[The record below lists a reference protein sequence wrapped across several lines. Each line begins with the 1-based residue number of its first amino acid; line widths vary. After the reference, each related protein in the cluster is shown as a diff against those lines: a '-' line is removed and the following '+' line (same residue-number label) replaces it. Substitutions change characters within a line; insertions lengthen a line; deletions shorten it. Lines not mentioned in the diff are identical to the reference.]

1 MNPLV
6 VLFFLHTTLA
16 TALLGGRFLTK
27 SVPFTHYF
35 GIALLLDALAFA
47 VWGLALIVPGALPVL
62 VTIGAVSALISFVFF
77 LKAGMVDLPTSIQYP
92 SLAAA
97 TAFVAATFY
106 VGRYVFP
113 TPKFIS
119 GQGFLFFNMHPFVQV
134 MYITALLLTTFLAIE
149 RVGTVLRD
157 RVSVL
162 VKFLLVVQ
170 VIGTIVLITNVDTLS
185 LLAVGWCMSLAYFAL
200 WTMLLF
206 RKGIWLD

>member
-6 VLFFLHTTLA
+6 ILFFAHTTLA
-16 TALLGGRFLTK
+16 TALLGGRFLSK
-27 SVPFTHYF
+27 RIPFARYF
-35 GIALLLDALAFA
+35 GIALLLDAVAFG
-47 VWGLALIVPGALPVL
+47 VWGTALVLPAALPVL

-119 GQGFLFFNMHPFVQV
+119 GEGFLFFNMHPFVQV
-134 MYITALLLTTFLAIE
+134 MYIAGLLLTTFLAIE
-149 RVGTVLRD
+149 KIGTVVAD
-157 RVSVL
+157 RVSIL
-162 VKFLLVVQ
+162 VKFLLVIQ
-170 VIGTIVLITNVDTLS
+170 VIGTIVLITNIDTLS
-185 LLAVGWCMSLAYFAL
+185 LLVVGWCMGLSYFAL